1 MRSRMPESTAS
12 NLVFSLVGA
21 FALLT
26 GSIVYAATDVAE
38 GVAADTDVAEDVA
51 EGVASDFVNDAK
63 IKSDFESKLNA
74 LFQAGGAPKAT
85 ETLRQLREES
95 SGPVPLAPI
104 TSPAA
109 DAHKLARNATLV
121 FGHLYLCDQCSH
133 YHGNF
138 SGGVI
143 VSADGLALTNYHV
156 LDFRDAIV
164 FGAMTAEGT
173 MYLIDDVVASSKA
186 DDYALVRLRDASGL
200 PAVPLHADI
209 EQGDELFVIS
219 HPDGYFYSLTK
230 GILSRKYLTP
240 NDQVPRLQ
248 ITADFARGSSGSG
261 IFNQKGQLIG
271 LVTTT
276 NSIYYDSDEI
286 HPGNLQ
292 MVIHSAVPIS
302 SLMKIF
308 PPSP

>member
-1 MRSRMPESTAS
+1 MPESTAS
-12 NLVFSLVGA
+12 NLLCSLVGA

-26 GSIVYAATDVAE
+26 GCATYAADGVAE
-38 GVAADTDVAEDVA
+38 SFAAGLA
-51 EGVASDFVNDAK
+51 GDFVDDAK
-63 IKSDFESKLNA
+63 IKSDFESKLNT
-74 LFQAGGAPKAT
+74 LFQAGGAPKAS
-85 ETLRQLREES
+85 ETLRQLRKES
-95 SGPVPLAPI
+95 SGPVPLAAIATP
-104 TSPAA
+104 PAA
-109 DAHKLARNATLV
+109 DAHKLARDATLV
-121 FGHLYLCDQCSH
+121 FGHLYLCDKCSL

-164 FGAMTAEGT
+164 FGAMTAAGT
-173 MYLIDDVVASSKA
+173 MYLIDEVVASSKA
-186 DDYALVRLRDASGL
+186 DDYALVRLRDAANL
-200 PAVPLHADI
+200 PAVPLQADVD
-209 EQGDELFVIS
+209 QGDELFVIS
-219 HPDGYFYSLTK
+219 HPDGHFYSLTK

-240 NDQVPRLQ
+240 KDRTPRLQ

-276 NSIYYDSDEI
+276 NSIYYDSDGI
-286 HPGNLQ
+286 HPDNLQ

-302 SLMKIF
+302 SVRKVFTL
-308 PPSP
+308 SP